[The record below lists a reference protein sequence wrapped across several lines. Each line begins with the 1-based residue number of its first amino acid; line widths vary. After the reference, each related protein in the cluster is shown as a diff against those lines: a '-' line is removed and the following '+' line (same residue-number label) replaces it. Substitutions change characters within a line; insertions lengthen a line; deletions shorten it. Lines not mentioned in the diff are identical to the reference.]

1 MTLYGSAIVCDWKTA
16 RYPSPGSI
24 FPGRLVHELHWD
36 YNGILDCNGI
46 VRIVCHAR
54 CGFGLIIASGLQP
67 EWCHPI
73 SSSLYPYAK
82 SSAWIVL
89 GLHGDKGIALGC

>member
-1 MTLYGSAIVCDWKTA
+1 MP
-16 RYPSPGSI
+16 RPGSI

-36 YNGILDCNGI
+36 YNGILDCDGI

-54 CGFGLIIASGLQP
+54 CGFGLIIASGLQYDCGLQP
-67 EWCHPI
+67 EWCYPI

>member
-1 MTLYGSAIVCDWKTA
+1 MP
-16 RYPSPGSI
+16 RPGSI

-36 YNGILDCNGI
+36 YNGILDRNGI

-54 CGFGLIIASGLQP
+54 CGFGLIIASGLQYDCGLQP
-67 EWCHPI
+67 EWCYPV

-89 GLHGDKGIALGC
+89 GLRVDKGIALGS